1 MPGTMLKNLSLF
13 CLIAI
18 ATLVAEHVFFAVSDL
33 AAQAKPQYLVM
44 PLQLPFGDRGAR
56 QYEALLQQ
64 LSAEGWSYDHDLPGF
79 VVFKR

>member
-1 MPGTMLKNLSLF
+1 MPGTMLKNLSLL

-44 PLQLPFGDRGAR
+44 PVQLPFGDRGAR
-56 QYEALLQQ
+56 QYEALLQR
-64 LSAEGWSYDHDLPGF
+64 LSAEGWSYDHDLPSF

>member
-18 ATLVAEHVFFAVSDL
+18 ATLVAEHLIFPVSQV
-33 AAQAKPQYLVM
+33 AAQAKPQHLVV

-64 LSAEGWSYDHDLPGF
+64 LSAEGWGYDHDLPGF